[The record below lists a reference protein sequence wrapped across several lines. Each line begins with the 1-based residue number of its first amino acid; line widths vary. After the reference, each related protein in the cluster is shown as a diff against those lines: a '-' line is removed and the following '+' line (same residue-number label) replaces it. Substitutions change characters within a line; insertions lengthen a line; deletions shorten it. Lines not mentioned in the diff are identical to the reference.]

1 MRGGNYGKAMT
12 YKITPL
18 KTGEEKQIVETKA
31 ISKGDMTGNAGTFC
45 VFLTGLAE
53 FLVISAGSQK
63 VGPNNPEDTL
73 PW

>member
-1 MRGGNYGKAMT
+1 MPK
-12 YKITPL
+12 
-18 KTGEEKQIVETKA
+18 V
-31 ISKGDMTGNAGTFC
+31 
-45 VFLTGLAE
+45 VFQKKVGVTGLAE